1 MSPPATEA
9 QTLFGLLGKAEAH
22 AALPGLRE
30 PGREPVSAR
39 PAGLGVGGQGQGQG
53 PSDPL
58 LSQGDRPVAA
68 EADHA
73 ADPAAAAGE
82 TCPVPRLLARA
93 PAAWP

>member
-39 PAGLGVGGQGQGQG
+39 PAGLGVGGQGQG
-53 PSDPL
+53 PSDLL